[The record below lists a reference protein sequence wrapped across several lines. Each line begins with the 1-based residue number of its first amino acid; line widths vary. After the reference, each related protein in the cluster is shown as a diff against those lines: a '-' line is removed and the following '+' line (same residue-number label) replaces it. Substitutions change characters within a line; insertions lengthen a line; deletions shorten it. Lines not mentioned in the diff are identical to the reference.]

1 MSRQS
6 HEIEASSQLK
16 HVRYEIRG
24 KLARRAHELER
35 QGYEIIQL
43 NIGNP
48 GLFGLRTPETMR
60 LAMIENLPS
69 AEAYCNQKGI
79 FPAREAVVMQQQAR
93 GVDGVDADHV
103 FMGNGVSELIDLT
116 LRGLLNPGD
125 EVLIPSPDYPLWTAA
140 TVLNGGR
147 AVYYPCP
154 ESQGFNPDPD
164 AIEKLITPRTRAIVI
179 INPNNPTGAVYSRE
193 RLTALARLA
202 ERHNLVVMSD
212 EIYDQMLYDGAEF
225 VPMATLCR
233 DTLCATFSGLS
244 KIYRACGYRVG
255 WVSFSGAVDRS
266 ERYMSALDL
275 LAALRLC
282 SNVPGQWAV
291 QTALGGFQ
299 SIGKLCSPGGR
310 LYQSRQ
316 AIIDGVANEPL
327 LESRRAARRDVRIH
341 RRRQAEAAGVRR
353 RSVRDGAARATA
365 RIDRAGVE
373 LQYAVPR
380 PLPHHDVA
388 RRGAARRSI
397 PAHRARPRA
406 HRRATAA
413 ARNGLMAEHAS
424 AGSERSSIVVA
435 NALAAQQWEMHLA
448 SVPIGAA
455 ARRMGDPA
463 GPILRRVARRALAR
477 ACGRARSG
485 ADSQSVVRAVATRR
499 RGIRRRQ

>member
-1 MSRQS
+1 VLRHS
-6 HEIEASSQLK
+6 HEFEVSAKLRQ
-16 HVRYEIRG
+16 VRYEIRG
-24 KLARRAHELER
+24 KLARRAQELER
-35 QGYEIIQL
+35 QGYEIISL

-93 GVDGVDADHV
+93 GVQTVTAEHV

-116 LRGLLNPGD
+116 LRGLLNAGD

-154 ESQGFNPDPD
+154 EAQGFNPDPE
-164 AIEKLITPRTRAIVI
+164 AIEALITPKTRAIVV

-193 RLTALARLA
+193 RLTAIARIA

-212 EIYDQMLYDGAEF
+212 EIYDQMLYGDAEF
-225 VPMATLCR
+225 VPMATLCH

-244 KIYRACGYRVG
+244 KVYRACGYRVG

-266 ERYMSALDL
+266 ERYMTALDL

-291 QTALGGFQ
+291 QTALGGYQ
-299 SIGKLCSPGGR
+299 SIGRLCSPGGR

-316 AIIDGVANEPL
+316 AIIDGVAKSKYLKLVAPRGAMYAFVGIDKPQLPSFDDELFAMEL
-327 LESRRAARRDVRIH
+327 LEQQHVLVAPGSSFNAPDRDHFRITTLPEEARL
-341 RRRQAEAAGVRR
+341 AEVFQRVEHVLQQIADRPPKLE
-353 RSVRDGAARATA
+353 TA
-365 RIDRAGVE
+365 
-373 LQYAVPR
+373 
-380 PLPHHDVA
+380 
-388 RRGAARRSI
+388 
-397 PAHRARPRA
+397 
-406 HRRATAA
+406 
-413 ARNGLMAEHAS
+413 
-424 AGSERSSIVVA
+424 
-435 NALAAQQWEMHLA
+435 
-448 SVPIGAA
+448 
-455 ARRMGDPA
+455 
-463 GPILRRVARRALAR
+463 
-477 ACGRARSG
+477 
-485 ADSQSVVRAVATRR
+485 
-499 RGIRRRQ
+499 